1 MWIAIILCAVPVFII
16 VILYNSLVS
25 KKNQANNAF
34 ATIDVLL
41 KKRYDLIPNIVSCV
55 QNYMKHEKSV
65 LTEITA
71 LRSQAV
77 SGELSADDKIR
88 LDKKISSMVSGI
100 MVAVENYPE
109 LKASQNFLQLQAA
122 LNEIEEQ
129 ISAARRAYNSAVT
142 DLNNAI
148 EMFPTNIVASMM
160 NYKQR
165 ALFETAQ
172 AERENVN
179 VSGLFD
185 KQ

>member
-1 MWIAIILCAVPVFII
+1 MLFLIILCAVPLLIV
-16 VILYNSLVS
+16 VILYNSLVG
-25 KKNQANNAF
+25 KKNQVNNAF
-34 ATIDVLL
+34 ASIDVLL
-41 KKRYDLIPNIVSCV
+41 KKRYDLIPNLVACV
-55 QNYMKHEKSV
+55 KNYLQHEKST

-71 LRSQAV
+71 LRAKAV
-77 SGELSADDKIR
+77 SGNLSPNEKID
-88 LDKKISSMVSGI
+88 LDKKISKMVSGI

-129 ISAARRAYNSAVT
+129 ISASRRAYNSAVT

-148 EMFPTNIVASMM
+148 EMFPTNILASMM

-165 ALFETAQ
+165 ELFEI
-172 AERENVN
+172 AETERANVN
-179 VSGLFD
+179 VSDLF